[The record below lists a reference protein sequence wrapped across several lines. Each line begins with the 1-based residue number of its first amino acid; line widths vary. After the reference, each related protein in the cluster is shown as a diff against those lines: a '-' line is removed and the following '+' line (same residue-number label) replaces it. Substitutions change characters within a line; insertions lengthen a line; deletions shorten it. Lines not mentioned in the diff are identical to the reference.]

1 MKMLRASALFLS
13 ISYLT
18 FLSWRTKPFCLRS
31 RARIN
36 CIQRL
41 HEKCLVK
48 LLFVIL
54 PDDKVTLVLGIF
66 LVILLD
72 TLSLLM
78 MIAVYQYQ
86 VCVAEDMHMV
96 RIELFSNS
104 FMF

>member
-1 MKMLRASALFLS
+1 M
-13 ISYLT
+13 
-18 FLSWRTKPFCLRS
+18 
-31 RARIN
+31 
-36 CIQRL
+36 
-41 HEKCLVK
+41 
-48 LLFVIL
+48 IL

-104 FMF
+104 FIF